1 MQSNSPPSR
10 NVLVFGSG
18 MLLSV
23 FGFILGGLIGS
34 GIGFVIG
41 LTIGERYYLC
51 EKSQNE
57 LRNRIEK
64 LENKVEDMQES
75 NSN

>member
-34 GIGFVIG
+34 GIGFVVG

-51 EKSQNE
+51 KKSQNE